1 MSQLNVCGVICEYNP
16 FHIGHEYQLAE
27 AKKQTSADY
36 MIAVMSG
43 NFVQRGEPAAFDKWA
58 RAEMALRS
66 GADMVLELPS
76 VYALSSAEY
85 FATGAVDILYKT
97 GIVTHIS
104 FGSESFEGETGAI
117 ELQKIADETINGPC
131 VDKESLEKGCS
142 FASASRNSAITMP
155 NDILATEYLRAL
167 RRLGAEMKVVPV
179 KRIGSGHTGEKS
191 AMFIRKLLAE
201 GDIPKAQELMPP
213 EAANIMQREIENG
226 KGPVLLKDFDKIILA
241 DLRRLGTEGLAERP
255 FVSEG
260 LEYKI
265 YKSACQCSTFEEVVS
280 ECTSKRYTSSRI
292 RRIALA
298 STLGILRKNLRE
310 TAPYIRVLGMRRDCG
325 ELMDKLQTKACVPV
339 ITSKAKFIKQTE
351 FDITD
356 SAKEFLKIENNA
368 ADLYS
373 LAFSDAA
380 GRMGTTEMT
389 HPLVFV

>member
-1 MSQLNVCGVICEYNP
+1 MSELNVCGIICEYNP

-36 MIAVMSG
+36 MIVVMSG
-43 NFVQRGEPAAFDKWA
+43 NFVQRGEPAVFDKWA
-58 RAEMALRS
+58 RAEMALKC

-85 FATGAVDILYKT
+85 FAAGAVDILNKT
-97 GIVTHIS
+97 GVVTHIS
-104 FGSESFEGETGAI
+104 FGSESFEGEEGAI
-117 ELQKIADETINGPC
+117 RLQKIADETINGPC

-191 AMFIRKLLAE
+191 AMFIRKLLCE
-201 GDIPKAQELMPP
+201 GEVNRATELMPQ
-213 EAANIMQREIENG
+213 EAAEIIQREIDMG
-226 KGPVLLKDFDKIILA
+226 KGPVFLNEFDKIILA
-241 DLRRLGTEGLAERP
+241 DLRRLGTDGLKNSP

-265 YKSACQCSTFEEVVS
+265 YKAACENGTVEGVIR

-292 RRIALA
+292 RRIIL
-298 STLGILRKNLRE
+298 SSSLGIARENLCKKV
-310 TAPYIRVLGMRRDCG
+310 PYIRLLGMRRDCG
-325 ELMDKLQTKACVPV
+325 ALMEKLKSCARVPV
-339 ITSKAKFIKQTE
+339 ITSKAKFIKQT
-351 FDITD
+351 D
-356 SAKEFLKIENNA
+356 SYDGDLAKEFLKIENNA

-373 LAFSDAA
+373 LAFSGANSRLGA
-380 GRMGTTEMT
+380 TEMT